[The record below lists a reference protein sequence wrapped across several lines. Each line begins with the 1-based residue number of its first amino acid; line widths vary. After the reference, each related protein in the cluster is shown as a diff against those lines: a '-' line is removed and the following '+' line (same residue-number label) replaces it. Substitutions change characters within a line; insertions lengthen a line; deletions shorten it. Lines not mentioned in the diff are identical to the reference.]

1 MTRISTQV
9 SKADPGIKKILA
21 AAAAMPEVAEWAAGS
36 GWLKW
41 RGLRVFVVQVDPG
54 WIFSLY
60 NDASEPHVCWMI
72 GVGTSKLA
80 AYRVH
85 KPSYGM
91 ATRQI
96 SAPSYG
102 EAVVTREIGTNGTV
116 TIFVPTLDPATLEIA
131 RDALLEGNPDGSPLV
146 LGLSRFARILEDLG
160 PYAGVGGAIV
170 KAQSKMLEKATS
182 GKTSSQ
188 IKREIAEILKSG
200 SGR

>member
-21 AAAAMPEVAEWAAGS
+21 AAAGS
-36 GWLKW
+36 GWPEW

-54 WIFSLY
+54 WRFSLY
-60 NDASEPHVCWMI
+60 NDASEPHVCWMS
-72 GVGTSKLA
+72 GVGTGRLA
-80 AYRVH
+80 ASRIH
-85 KPSYGM
+85 KPSYGGM
-91 ATRQI
+91 ARQI
-96 SAPSYG
+96 GAPSYG

-131 RDALLEGNPDGSPLV
+131 RDALLEENPDGSPLV
-146 LGLSRFARILEDLG
+146 LGLSRFTRILEDLG

-182 GKTSSQ
+182 GKTSNQ